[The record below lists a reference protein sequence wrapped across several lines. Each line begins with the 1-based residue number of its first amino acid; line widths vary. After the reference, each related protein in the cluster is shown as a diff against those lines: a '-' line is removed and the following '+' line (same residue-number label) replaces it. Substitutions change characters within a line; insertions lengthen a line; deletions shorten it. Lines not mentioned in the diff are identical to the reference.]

1 MARVDKKI
9 GNYIHWSDKGY
20 SSFGIAQDNKT
31 KGERNDFN
39 KALISQKNRI
49 KKQRLALKSGIT
61 KKEAKRIESYF
72 KGLFEASK
80 HNYNADLAKKQEE
93 NHQYMTKWLE
103 DTFGKALQNIDNI
116 WEKGKIESYANNI
129 GKINADRG
137 YGENLNYWSPKAI
150 ENKMKQ
156 IDALL
161 NSGMLESTK
170 AQELSQKIKELKES
184 YKEMVK
190 VLEPNTTFI
199 FTENGKKTGEYTP
212 GSEHFNQKYLFK
224 EQSENLV
231 NNINNLIIE
240 YASSINT
247 NFQQGTM
254 FEELIKVVLVNAQN
268 TGELGLADAIEAM
281 NSKLDKDKQ
290 LVTGMDKSAP
300 NIQLKKYFSGNFY
313 KPINN
318 YHYREKDGNV
328 ILEHNASQNKVDVT
342 VKWKTNAGNEILLP
356 ISAKNIQSSGQIKI
370 LSDSS
375 LLFLIQDENA
385 DFINHYLNLVSVNS
399 TSNVP
404 NLTDNKQEAINTLRL
419 TLLYKAMAG
428 SQLKGMQASIFISNL
443 RGRVY
448 VHRITDVIDSI
459 TNQNT
464 TQLKTTGITGLND
477 EQIGDFVK
485 ANRWEG
491 KKDILDDQSAQMRIT
506 HLLNHIHAT
515 KISVAI
521 SQSIIKNAN

>member
-1 MARVDKKI
+1 M
-9 GNYIHWSDKGY
+9 
-20 SSFGIAQDNKT
+20 
-31 KGERNDFN
+31 
-39 KALISQKNRI
+39 RI
-49 KKQRLALKSGIT
+49 CIVG
-61 KKEAKRIESYF
+61 
-72 KGLFEASK
+72 
-80 HNYNADLAKKQEE
+80 
-93 NHQYMTKWLE
+93 
-103 DTFGKALQNIDNI
+103 
-116 WEKGKIESYANNI
+116 
-129 GKINADRG
+129 
-137 YGENLNYWSPKAI
+137 
-150 ENKMKQ
+150 
-156 IDALL
+156 
-161 NSGMLESTK
+161 
-170 AQELSQKIKELKES
+170 
-184 YKEMVK
+184 
-190 VLEPNTTFI
+190 
-199 FTENGKKTGEYTP
+199 
-212 GSEHFNQKYLFK
+212 
-224 EQSENLV
+224 
-231 NNINNLIIE
+231 
-240 YASSINT
+240 
-247 NFQQGTM
+247 
-254 FEELIKVVLVNAQN
+254 
-268 TGELGLADAIEAM
+268 
-281 NSKLDKDKQ
+281 
-290 LVTGMDKSAP
+290 
-300 NIQLKKYFSGNFY
+300 KYFSGNFY

>member
-20 SSFGIAQDNKT
+20 STFGIAQDDKT

-137 YGENLNYWSPKAI
+137 YGKDLNYWSPKAI

-161 NSGMLESTK
+161 NSGMLENEK
-170 AQELSQKIKELKES
+170 AQKLSQEIEELKNDYNEAVQIVQS
-184 YKEMVK
+184 VTQELLFKDGR
-190 VLEPNTTFI
+190 T
-199 FTENGKKTGEYTP
+199 YTP
-212 GSEHFNQKYLFK
+212 GEKHVGQKYLPK
-224 EQSENLV
+224 DDSKKLV
-231 NNINNLIIE
+231 KKINNLIIE

-281 NSKLDKDKQ
+281 NQTLRDKGN

-318 YHYREKDGNV
+318 SHYREKNGNV
-328 ILEHNASQNKVDVT
+328 ILEHSASQNKVDVT

-399 TSNVP
+399 TSNVL

-443 RGRVY
+443 RGQVY

-459 TNQNT
+459 TDQNT
-464 TQLKTTGITGLND
+464 MQLKTTGIRGLND

-485 ANRWEG
+485 ANSWEG

-521 SQSIIKNAN
+521 SQSIVKNAN